1 MRLELHAGKLARAV
15 LRGEGSG
22 NTDLLT
28 RHRAPDA
35 ATGAAGSASFYAVED
50 RRYGWSRRCLSTNC
64 AQSVG
69 PMRHSFRLLQELLG
83 VSVVAAIREA
93 ASRWPEAAAAVVDG
107 AHGRDEDDQST
118 AGKEIADGDGG

>member
-15 LRGEGSG
+15 LRGGGSG
-22 NTDLLT
+22 NADLLT

-35 ATGAAGSASFYAVED
+35 ATGASGSASFYVVED
-50 RRYGWSRRCLSTNC
+50 RRYGWSWRCFSTNC

-83 VSVVAAIREA
+83 VSVASAIREA
-93 ASRWPEAAAAVVDG
+93 VSRWPQPAAGAGGENGELQASEHAEDG
-107 AHGRDEDDQST
+107 
-118 AGKEIADGDGG
+118 